1 MEKKKSLSW
10 DERHP
15 NGDLSYHT
23 FLDSFEDVSF
33 LHEEGTKVAL
43 RTLKYHLEEEIGYE
57 LSDEAFLAIF
67 FRVINLRPAHPLGGW
82 SFQYGFVVPMQK
94 TLQAHNLHCG
104 AKEIIDFFNV
114 RNYDNRRYHNLLLH
128 VPHSSTSF
136 PVESKVCFN
145 DLDDEERLLID
156 YYTDDLFI
164 PEQTVE
170 KIDAVVFPYCR
181 LFCDVERL
189 VNDPLEKDG
198 LGISYLRWVDED
210 RYSKTL
216 RSFSSMSSAF
226 KLYSDFHTETSLKL
240 IEARG
245 NTLLIDCHSFSSVPN
260 LLNSNPPDID
270 ICIGYNDDETRPNK
284 VVIGNIVQYFKSLG
298 YKVGINTPFSNSK
311 TFSVPSKYHSVMI
324 EINKKLYMDELTR
337 EKSGGYNK
345 LKQDVQSLYW
355 KLLKTE

>member
-94 TLQAHNLHCG
+94 TLQAHDLHCG

-156 YYTDDLFI
+156 YYTDNLFV
-164 PEQTVE
+164 PEQE
-170 KIDAVVFPYCR
+170 ANNICHMIFPYCR
-181 LFCDVERL
+181 LYCDVERL
-189 VNDPLEKDG
+189 INDPLEKDG
-198 LGISYLRWVDED
+198 LGISYSRWVPCQD
-210 RYSKTL
+210 RHGDVL
-216 RSFSSMSSAF
+216 RSYSVKSEAF
-226 KLYSDFHTETSLKL
+226 ALYADYHSDISKKLVGMIGS
-240 IEARG
+240 
-245 NTLLIDCHSFSSVPN
+245 TLLVDCHSFSALPN

-270 ICIGYNDDETRPNK
+270 ICIGYNDDETCPSN
-284 VVIGNIVQYFKSLG
+284 VVIGNIVQYFMSKG
-298 YKVGINTPFSNSK
+298 YKVGINEPFSNSK
-311 TFSVPSKYHSVMI
+311 TFNVPVTYHSIMI
-324 EINKKLYMDELTR
+324 EVNKRLYMDEHTLEKTEGFEKLTR
-337 EKSGGYNK
+337 II
-345 LKQDVQSLYW
+345 QSLYAL
-355 KLLKTE
+355 LLK

>member
-145 DLDDEERLLID
+145 DLDDEERLLVD
-156 YYTDDLFI
+156 YYTDNLFV
-164 PEQTVE
+164 PEQE
-170 KIDAVVFPYCR
+170 ANNICHMIFPYCR
-181 LFCDVERL
+181 LYCDVERL
-189 VNDPLEKDG
+189 INDPLEKDG
-198 LGISYLRWVDED
+198 LGISYSRWVPCQD
-210 RYSKTL
+210 RHGIVL
-216 RSFSSMSSAF
+216 RSYSVKSEAF
-226 KLYSDFHTETSLKL
+226 ALYADYHSDISKKLVGMIGS
-240 IEARG
+240 
-245 NTLLIDCHSFSSVPN
+245 TLLVDCHSFSALPN

-270 ICIGYNDDETRPNK
+270 ICIGYNDDETCPSK
-284 VVIGNIVQYFKSLG
+284 VVIGNIVQYFKSNG
-298 YKVGINTPFSNSK
+298 YKVGINEPFSNSK
-311 TFSVPSKYHSVMI
+311 TFNVPVTYHSVMI
-324 EINKKLYMDELTR
+324 EINKRLYMDEHTL
-337 EKSGGYNK
+337 EKTEGFEK
-345 LKQDVQSLYW
+345 LARIIQSLYAL
-355 KLLKTE
+355 LLK

>member
-145 DLDDEERLLID
+145 NLDDEERLLVD
-156 YYTDDLFI
+156 YYTDNLFV
-164 PEQTVE
+164 PEQE
-170 KIDAVVFPYCR
+170 ANNICHMIFPYCR
-181 LFCDVERL
+181 LYCDVERL
-189 VNDPLEKDG
+189 INDPLEKDG
-198 LGISYLRWVDED
+198 LGISYSRWVPCQD
-210 RYSKTL
+210 RHGDVL
-216 RSFSSMSSAF
+216 RSYSVKSEAF
-226 KLYSDFHTETSLKL
+226 ALYADYHSDISKKLVGMIGS
-240 IEARG
+240 
-245 NTLLIDCHSFSSVPN
+245 TLLVDCHSFSALPN

-270 ICIGYNDDETRPNK
+270 ICIGYNDDETCPSK
-284 VVIGNIVQYFKSLG
+284 VVIGNIVQYFKSNG
-298 YKVGINTPFSNSK
+298 YKVGINEPFSNSK
-311 TFSVPSKYHSVMI
+311 TFNVPVTYHSIMI
-324 EINKKLYMDELTR
+324 EVNKKLYMDEHTLEKTEGFEKLTR
-337 EKSGGYNK
+337 II
-345 LKQDVQSLYW
+345 QSLYAL
-355 KLLKTE
+355 LLK

>member
-145 DLDDEERLLID
+145 DLDDEERLLVD
-156 YYTDDLFI
+156 YYTDNLFV
-164 PEQTVE
+164 PEQE
-170 KIDAVVFPYCR
+170 ANNICHMIFPYCR
-181 LFCDVERL
+181 LYCDVERL
-189 VNDPLEKDG
+189 INDPLEKDG
-198 LGISYLRWVDED
+198 LGISYSRWVPCQD
-210 RYSKTL
+210 RHGIVL
-216 RSFSSMSSAF
+216 RSYSVKNEAF
-226 KLYSDFHTETSLKL
+226 ALYADYHSDISKKLVGL
-240 IEARG
+240 IG
-245 NTLLIDCHSFSSVPN
+245 TTLLVDCHSFSALPN

-270 ICIGYNDDETRPNK
+270 ICIGYNDDETCPSK
-284 VVIGNIVQYFKSLG
+284 VVIGNIVQYFMSKG
-298 YKVGINTPFSNSK
+298 YKVGINEPFSNSK
-311 TFSVPSKYHSVMI
+311 TFNVPVTYHSIMI
-324 EINKKLYMDELTR
+324 EVNKKLYMDEHTLEKTEGFEKLTR
-337 EKSGGYNK
+337 II
-345 LKQDVQSLYW
+345 QSLYAL
-355 KLLKTE
+355 LLK

>member
-145 DLDDEERLLID
+145 DLDDEERLLVD
-156 YYTDDLFI
+156 YYTDNLFV
-164 PEQTVE
+164 PEQE
-170 KIDAVVFPYCR
+170 ANNICHMIFPYCR
-181 LFCDVERL
+181 LYCDVERL
-189 VNDPLEKDG
+189 INDPLEKDG
-198 LGISYLRWVDED
+198 LGISYSRWVPCQD
-210 RYSKTL
+210 RHGDVL
-216 RSFSSMSSAF
+216 RSYSVKSEAF
-226 KLYSDFHTETSLKL
+226 ALYADYHSDISKKLVGMIGS
-240 IEARG
+240 
-245 NTLLIDCHSFSSVPN
+245 TLLVDCHSFSALPN

-270 ICIGYNDDETRPNK
+270 ICIGYNDDETCPSK
-284 VVIGNIVQYFKSLG
+284 VVIGNIVQYFMSKG
-298 YKVGINTPFSNSK
+298 YKVGINEPFSNSK
-311 TFSVPSKYHSVMI
+311 TFNVPVTYHSIMI
-324 EINKKLYMDELTR
+324 EVNKKLYMDEHTLEKTEGFEKLTR
-337 EKSGGYNK
+337 II
-345 LKQDVQSLYW
+345 QSLYAL
-355 KLLKTE
+355 LLK

>member
-67 FRVINLRPAHPLGGW
+67 FRVINLRPARPLGGW

-94 TLQAHNLHCG
+94 TLQAHDLHCG

-145 DLDDEERLLID
+145 DLDDEERLLVD
-156 YYTDDLFI
+156 YYTDNLFV
-164 PEQTVE
+164 PEQE
-170 KIDAVVFPYCR
+170 ANNICHMIFPYCR
-181 LFCDVERL
+181 LYCDVERL
-189 VNDPLEKDG
+189 INDPLEKDG
-198 LGISYLRWVDED
+198 LGISYSRWVPCQD
-210 RYSKTL
+210 RHGIVL
-216 RSFSSMSSAF
+216 RSYSVKNEAF
-226 KLYSDFHTETSLKL
+226 ALYADYHSDISKKLVGMIGS
-240 IEARG
+240 
-245 NTLLIDCHSFSSVPN
+245 TLLVDCHSFSALPN

-270 ICIGYNDDETRPNK
+270 ICIGYNDDETCPSK
-284 VVIGNIVQYFKSLG
+284 VVIGNIVQYFMSKG
-298 YKVGINTPFSNSK
+298 YKVGINEPFSNSK
-311 TFSVPSKYHSVMI
+311 TFNVPVTYHSIMI
-324 EINKKLYMDELTR
+324 EVNKRLYMDEHTLEKTEGFEKLTR
-337 EKSGGYNK
+337 II
-345 LKQDVQSLYW
+345 QSLYAL
-355 KLLKTE
+355 LLK